1 MRAGAAPLA
10 RRCSGPAW
18 GGPVL
23 DPKDSMN
30 PTEEIAAAA
39 ARLIV
44 DEGMDWGP
52 AKQRAA
58 RDLGMPRGAL
68 PSNDE
73 VEDAVREHIAI
84 FHADTQPAELRALRE
99 LAAVWMARLADF
111 RPHLTGAVWRGTATR
126 LSNLHLQLYCDDSK
140 AAEIALLDRGV
151 DFDVA
156 ETRGSKGRTVDM
168 LVLDAPCP
176 ALQERVTICLTIL
189 DFDDLRGALKPD
201 ARGLT
206 ERGDL
211 AALQTLLDTDEE

>member
-1 MRAGAAPLA
+1 M
-10 RRCSGPAW
+10 S
-18 GGPVL
+18 
-23 DPKDSMN
+23 DS
-30 PTEEIAAAA
+30 EEIAAAA

-58 RDLGMPRGAL
+58 RDLGLPRAAL
-68 PSNDE
+68 PGNDE
-73 VEDAVREHIAI
+73 VEAAVREHIAI
-84 FHADTQPAELRALRE
+84 FHADTQPGELRALRE
-99 LAAVWMARLADF
+99 LAAQWMERLAEF

-140 AAEIALLDRGV
+140 AAEIALIDRGL

-156 ETRGSKGRTVDM
+156 ETTAGRGRQVDM
-168 LVLDAPCP
+168 LILDAPCP
-176 ALQERVTICLTIL
+176 ALDERVTLCLTIL

-211 AALQTLLDTDEE
+211 GALRKLLDEEA

>member
-1 MRAGAAPLA
+1 
-10 RRCSGPAW
+10 
-18 GGPVL
+18 
-23 DPKDSMN
+23 MN
-30 PTEEIAAAA
+30 ELTEEIAAAA

-58 RDLGMPRGAL
+58 RDLGAPRAAL
-68 PSNDE
+68 PGNDE
-73 VEDAVREHIAI
+73 VEAAVREHIAI

-99 LAAVWMARLADF
+99 LAAQLMARLAEF

-126 LSNLHLQLYCDDSK
+126 LSNVHLQLYCDDSK

-156 ETRGSKGRTVDM
+156 ETKGGKGRPVDM
-168 LVLDAPCP
+168 LILDAPCP
-176 ALQERVTICLTIL
+176 ALGERVTLCLTIL

-201 ARGLT
+201 SRGLT

-211 AALQTLLDTDEE
+211 AALQTLLEAAE

>member
-1 MRAGAAPLA
+1 MT
-10 RRCSGPAW
+10 
-18 GGPVL
+18 
-23 DPKDSMN
+23 DI
-30 PTEEIAAAA
+30 TEEIAATA

-58 RDLGMPRGAL
+58 RDLGAPRAAL

-73 VEDAVREHIAI
+73 VEAAVREHIAI
-84 FHADTQPAELRALRE
+84 FHADTQPGELRALRE
-99 LAAVWMARLADF
+99 LAAQWMARLAEF

-126 LSNLHLQLYCDDSK
+126 LSNVHLQLYCDDSK

-156 ETRGSKGRTVDM
+156 ETTGPKGRTVDM
-168 LVLDAPCP
+168 LLLDVPCP
-176 ALQERVTICLTIL
+176 ALQERVTLCLSIL

-211 AALQTLLDTDEE
+211 GALQALLASTE

>member
-1 MRAGAAPLA
+1 MSDTA
-10 RRCSGPAW
+10 
-18 GGPVL
+18 
-23 DPKDSMN
+23 
-30 PTEEIAAAA
+30 EIAAAA

-58 RDLGMPRGAL
+58 RDLGAPRAAL
-68 PSNDE
+68 PGNDE

-99 LAAVWMARLADF
+99 LAAQWMARLAEF

-126 LSNLHLQLYCDDSK
+126 LSNVHLQLYCDDSK
-140 AAEIALLDRGV
+140 AAEIALLNRGLN
-151 DFDVA
+151 FDVA
-156 ETRGSKGRTVDM
+156 ETTAGRGRTVGM
-168 LVLDAPCP
+168 LILDAPCP
-176 ALQERVTICLTIL
+176 ALGERVTLCLTIL

-201 ARGLT
+201 ARGQT

-211 AALQTLLDTDEE
+211 AALQTLLEAAE

>member
-1 MRAGAAPLA
+1 MSA
-10 RRCSGPAW
+10 
-18 GGPVL
+18 
-23 DPKDSMN
+23 
-30 PTEEIAAAA
+30 TEEIAAAA

-58 RDLGMPRGAL
+58 RDLGLPRSAAMPG
-68 PSNDE
+68 NDE

-84 FHADTQPAELRALRE
+84 FHADTQPGELRALRE
-99 LAAVWMARLADF
+99 LAAQWMQRLVEF

-140 AAEIALLDRGV
+140 AAEIALLNRGL

-156 ETRGSKGRTVDM
+156 ETTGPRGRAVDM
-168 LVLDAPCP
+168 LVLDVPCP
-176 ALQERVTICLTIL
+176 ALQERVTLCLTIL

-201 ARGLT
+201 GRGRT

-211 AALQTLLDTDEE
+211 PALQALLEESAPP

>member
-1 MRAGAAPLA
+1 MSEDFSA
-10 RRCSGPAW
+10 
-18 GGPVL
+18 
-23 DPKDSMN
+23 
-30 PTEEIAAAA
+30 EIAAAA

-58 RDLGMPRGAL
+58 RDLGAPRAAL
-68 PSNDE
+68 PGNDV

-84 FHADTQPAELRALRE
+84 FHAETQPGELRALRE

-126 LSNLHLQLYCDDSK
+126 LSNIHLQLYCDDSK
-140 AAEIALLDRGV
+140 AAEIALLNRGV

-156 ETRGSKGRTVDM
+156 ETTANRRQVDM
-168 LVLDAPCP
+168 LVLDTPCP
-176 ALQERVTICLTIL
+176 ALNERVTLCLTVL

-211 AALQTLLDTDEE
+211 AALQKLLEEDPS

>member
-1 MRAGAAPLA
+1 M
-10 RRCSGPAW
+10 
-18 GGPVL
+18 
-23 DPKDSMN
+23 
-30 PTEEIAAAA
+30 TELTAEIAAAA

-68 PSNDE
+68 PGNDE

-126 LSNLHLQLYCDDSK
+126 LSNIHLQLYCDDGK

-156 ETRGSKGRTVDM
+156 ETRGGKGRTVDM

-211 AALQTLLDTDEE
+211 AALQTLLDTADE

>member
-1 MRAGAAPLA
+1 MSDDLSA
-10 RRCSGPAW
+10 
-18 GGPVL
+18 
-23 DPKDSMN
+23 
-30 PTEEIAAAA
+30 EIAAMA

-58 RDLGMPRGAL
+58 RDLGAPRAAL
-68 PSNDE
+68 PGNDE

-84 FHADTQPAELRALRE
+84 FHADTQPTELRALRE

-111 RPHLTGAVWRGTATR
+111 RPYLTGAVWRGTATR
-126 LSNLHLQLYCDDSK
+126 LSNVHLQLYCDDGK
-140 AAEIALLDRGV
+140 AAEIALLDRGIP
-151 DFDVA
+151 FDVA
-156 ETRGSKGRTVDM
+156 ETTANRRQVDM
-168 LVLDAPCP
+168 LILDAPCHE
-176 ALQERVTICLTIL
+176 LGERVTLCLTIL

-211 AALQTLLDTDEE
+211 GALQNLLESPDA